1 MQGEIDEIDD
11 GAPPPQ
17 PAGPPPPAAA
27 AAESRSSAV
36 VGTWPPPLAAT
47 AAAAAAAAAQP
58 NHLPAR
64 AIGASRLPPSSG
76 ELIAADCLPHQMA
89 IGASAAGEIHSSSNG
104 TAALH
109 ACAEGSAE
117 IAKGM
122 EFGATV
128 TNGALRRGRLL
139 EPLAS
144 LAGLLLVIL
153 LTHIQD
159 PAAPFFVDV
168 VPGP

>member
-1 MQGEIDEIDD
+1 MQDEVDE

-17 PAGPPPPAAA
+17 SAWPPPPAAA
-27 AAESRSSAV
+27 AV
-36 VGTWPPPLAAT
+36 
-47 AAAAAAAAAQP
+47 AAAAAAAQP
-58 NHLPAR
+58 NHLPA
-64 AIGASRLPPSSG
+64 L
-76 ELIAADCLPHQMA
+76 A
-89 IGASAAGEIHSSSNG
+89 IGASAAGAIHSRTNG
-104 TAALH
+104 TAVLH

-122 EFGATV
+122 KCTAATV
-128 TNGALRRGRLL
+128 TNGSLRRGRLL

-159 PAAPFFVDV
+159 PATPFFADV